1 MILCDLDNVLATN
14 RGRDTAPGQ
23 PIHRTFVGLPPAFL
37 DIRQARVPIHIVTKK
52 TEAEA
57 RQILAAI
64 GLTAWV
70 DSVIGAN
77 RLLWATLLDGVR
89 RRRAP
94 SNVSK
99 VFCTRFLSAHR
110 TGPVVMIE
118 DRAGHLREMLDHGSI
133 DAGIL
138 VPPIRFNG
146 DDVAEW
152 FDVNTALLTAFA
164 MVVGTMAIPRLSR
177 EGGFAED
184 RGMIR
189 LPSQRPGIEGVPAVT
204 ADQLATGQVLRS
216 ARFSPVSLL
225 RQARR
230 RGRPRNWP

>member
-14 RGRDTAPGQ
+14 RGRDTAVGQ
-23 PIHRTFVGLPPAFL
+23 PIHRTFVRLPPALL
-37 DIRQARVPIHIVTKK
+37 DIRQARVPIHVVTKK

-57 RQILAAI
+57 AQILAAI

-94 SNVSK
+94 STVSK

-110 TGPVVMIE
+110 TGAVVMIE
-118 DRAGHLREMLDHGSI
+118 DRPGHLREMLDHGSI

-146 DDVAEW
+146 DDVVEW
-152 FDVNTALLTAFA
+152 FDVNAALLTAL
-164 MVVGTMAIPRLSR
+164 MIVGTTAVPLRSG
-177 EGGFAED
+177 EDGFAED
-184 RGMIR
+184 RGIIR
-189 LPSQRPGIEGVPAVT
+189 LPSQRPGIDGVPAVKS
-204 ADQLATGQVLRS
+204 DQLATGQVLRN
-216 ARFSPVSLL
+216 AGFSPVSLL
-225 RQARR
+225 RHARQR
-230 RGRPRNWP
+230 LHPRHS

>member
-14 RGRDTAPGQ
+14 RGRDTATGQ
-23 PIHRTFVGLPPAFL
+23 PIYRTFVRLPPAFHH
-37 DIRQARVPIHIVTKK
+37 IRQAGVPIHIVTKK

-57 RQILAAI
+57 GQILAAI

-77 RLLWATLLDGVR
+77 RLLWATLLDGMR
-89 RRRAP
+89 RCRAP
-94 SNVSK
+94 SKVSK
-99 VFCTRFLSAHR
+99 AFCTRFLSAHP
-110 TGPVVMIE
+110 TGAVVMIE

-164 MVVGTMAIPRLSR
+164 MVVGTKTVPLRSR
-177 EGGFAED
+177 EDGFAED
-184 RGMIR
+184 RGIIR
-189 LPSQRPGIEGVPAVT
+189 LPSQRPGIEGVPVVT

-216 ARFSPVSLL
+216 VGFSPVSLL
-225 RQARR
+225 RQARQR
-230 RGRPRNWP
+230 LHPRHS

>member
-14 RGRDTAPGQ
+14 RGRDTATGQ
-23 PIHRTFVGLPPAFL
+23 PIYRTFVRLPPAFL
-37 DIRQARVPIHIVTKK
+37 DIRQARVPFHVVTKK

-57 RQILAAI
+57 AQILAAI

-70 DSVIGAN
+70 DSVIGLN

-89 RRRAP
+89 RCRAP
-94 SNVSK
+94 STVSK
-99 VFCTRFLSAHR
+99 VFCTRFLPASR
-110 TGPVVMIE
+110 TGAVVMIE
-118 DRAGHLREMLDHGSI
+118 DRAGHLREMLDHGCI

-164 MVVGTMAIPRLSR
+164 MVVGTHAVPRRSR
-177 EGGFAED
+177 GDGVPED
-184 RGMIR
+184 RGVIR
-189 LPSQRPGIEGVPAVT
+189 LPSQRPGVEGVPVVT

-216 ARFSPVSLL
+216 VGFSTVSLL
-225 RQARR
+225 RYARQQL
-230 RGRPRNWP
+230 RPRHS